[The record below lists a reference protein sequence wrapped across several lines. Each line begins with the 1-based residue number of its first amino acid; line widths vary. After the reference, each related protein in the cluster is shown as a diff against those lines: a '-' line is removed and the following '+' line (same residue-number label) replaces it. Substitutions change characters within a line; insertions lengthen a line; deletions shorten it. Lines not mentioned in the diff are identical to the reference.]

1 MMRADYTLFG
11 ACIMLLTIPGIL
23 NRDELSVVHDFISR
37 ATFVDGKLSAGSEAS
52 PVKNNREM
60 QTSAQEMSQL
70 NNLVMGKLVQ
80 NPVYLAAALP
90 SRIAAPFYAKYA
102 PGMHYG
108 NHVDDPVMGP
118 PGQRYRTDVSITI
131 FLNEPDAYDGGEL
144 VIQTS
149 FGEQLVKLSAG
160 DAVMYPSSSTHRV
173 NEVTCGERLVVV
185 TWLQSMVR
193 DPAKRELL
201 YRLHQAREILLKKS
215 AGSDETELVSN
226 SYVNLV
232 RMWADV

>member
-1 MMRADYTLFG
+1 
-11 ACIMLLTIPGIL
+11 MLLTIPGIL
-23 NRDELSVVHDFISR
+23 NREELSVVHDLISR
-37 ATFVDGKLSAGSEAS
+37 AKFVDGRLSAGSEAS
-52 PVKNNREM
+52 SVKDNREM
-60 QTSAQEMSQL
+60 QISAQQMAQL

-90 SRIAAPFYAKYA
+90 ARIAAPYYAKYEA
-102 PGMHYG
+102 GMRYG

-118 PGQRYRTDVSITI
+118 PGQRYRSDVSITV
-131 FLNEPDAYDGGEL
+131 FLNEPEAYDGGEL
-144 VIQTS
+144 VIRTS
-149 FGEQLVKLSAG
+149 FGDQQVKLGAG

-173 NEVTCGERLVVV
+173 NEVTRGERLVVV

-201 YRLHQAREILLKKS
+201 YRLHQAREILLVRS